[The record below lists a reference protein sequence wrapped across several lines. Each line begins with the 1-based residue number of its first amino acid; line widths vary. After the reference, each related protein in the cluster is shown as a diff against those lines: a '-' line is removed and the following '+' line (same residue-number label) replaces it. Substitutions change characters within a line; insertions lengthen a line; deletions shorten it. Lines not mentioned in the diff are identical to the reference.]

1 MKTKVVV
8 GEGEQFTEEKEIV
21 TKIINSV
28 KKIKREC
35 VKHAADDIYY

>member
-21 TKIINSV
+21 TEIMNSAE
-28 KKIKREC
+28 KFKREC
-35 VKHAADDIYY
+35 VKHAANDIYY